1 MGYLVAILVALALPA
16 GFAALTWYEARRGA
30 RFFSDQRAALDAQAA
45 RAAFIIEHVDLAAFA
60 REEARHAMARAGHA
74 IAHVSL
80 RAVRAAER
88 FLTRLVRYMRR
99 KKEEAVVPREN
110 AREFVKALSDFK
122 ETIASAHPEIPD
134 MTDSE

>member
-1 MGYLVAILVALALPA
+1 MAYLIAVLVALALPA
-16 GFAALTWYEARRGA
+16 GFALLTRYEARRGA
-30 RFFSDQRAALDAQAA
+30 RFFSGQRAALDAQAA

-60 REEARHAMARAGHA
+60 REEVRHAVARAGHA

-122 ETIASAHPEIPD
+122 ETIAAAHPDITG